1 MLARSDLLCL
11 LFFLMTECAA
21 VPYRPVV
28 TILFLLRHCTDVVLY
43 RLFTSFHSFA
53 YTVNLYLPLFT
64 RAITPL
70 HIQAGEAAYTA
81 FFPTF
86 SVAFLDFIVFILWL
100 LLFNVLFTLC

>member
-28 TILFLLRHCTDVVLY
+28 TILFCCVIALMYALY

-81 FFPTF
+81 FPP
-86 SVAFLDFIVFILWL
+86 FLLVS
-100 LLFNVLFTLC
+100 LF